1 MKGSLKHDPG
11 RYASGRKKPPS
22 QKMARSLG
30 TNKQFHKL
38 GLHYGG
44 VAGRARGTPRLRD
57 CKQASFPEVC
67 GWTEKRCQDR
77 VFETQ
82 DSLLVL

>member
-22 QKMARSLG
+22 QKLARSLG

-44 VAGRARGTPRLRD
+44 VAGR
-57 CKQASFPEVC
+57 KQASFPEVC
-67 GWTEKRCQDR
+67 GWTEKRCQDS
-77 VFETQ
+77 VSETQ